1 MSIHILKEKITMIEI
16 SARIFDLFMKP
27 FEKRALSKRRKELI
41 PKAKGNVLEIGAG
54 TGVNFDYYIADNIS
68 KLTIVE
74 LEING
79 LITNKPLNSQISIDY
94 VLGNVEKLPFPDE
107 TFDSVVSTLIYCS
120 VDNPEKA
127 LSEVYRVLKPG
138 GKMYFIEHVLPEEKH
153 CRHLVN
159 SFNDTWKCIGK
170 CNVNRE
176 TYNTIKKAKFRVES
190 YEQFGKGVFIF
201 IKGIGVKC

>member
-1 MSIHILKEKITMIEI
+1 MIEI

-27 FEKRALSKRRKELI
+27 FEKSALSKRRRELI
-41 PKAKGNVLEIGAG
+41 PRVKGNVLEIGAG
-54 TGVNFDYYIADNIS
+54 TGANFDYYITENVS

-74 LEING
+74 LKLNG
-79 LITNKPLNSQISIDY
+79 LITKKPLNSQMNIHY
-94 VLGNVEKLPFPDE
+94 VVGNVEKLPFSDE

-153 CRHLVN
+153 CKHLVN
-159 SFNDTWKCIGK
+159 SLNDTWKCIGK

-176 TYNTIKKAKFRVES
+176 TYNIIKKAKFRVES

-201 IKGIGVKC
+201 IKGIGVK

>member
-1 MSIHILKEKITMIEI
+1 MIEI

-27 FEKRALSKRRKELI
+27 FEKSALSKRRRELI
-41 PKAKGNVLEIGAG
+41 PQAKGNVLEIGAG
-54 TGVNFDYYIADNIS
+54 TGMNFDYYISENIS

-74 LEING
+74 LNLNG
-79 LITNKPLNSQISIDY
+79 LITKKPLNSQMNINY
-94 VLGNVEKLPFPDE
+94 VVGNVEKLPFPDG

-120 VDNPEKA
+120 VDNPDKA

-153 CRHLVN
+153 CKHLVN
-159 SFNDTWKCIGK
+159 SLNGTWRCIGK

-176 TYNTIKKAKFRVES
+176 TLDTIKKAKFRVES
-190 YEQFGKGVFIF
+190 YEQFGKGVVIF
-201 IKGIGVKC
+201 IKGIGVK